1 MRRYALDTRTIED
14 PAVLNH
20 LTTTQLIELAG

>member
-1 MRRYALDTRTIED
+1 LDTRTIED